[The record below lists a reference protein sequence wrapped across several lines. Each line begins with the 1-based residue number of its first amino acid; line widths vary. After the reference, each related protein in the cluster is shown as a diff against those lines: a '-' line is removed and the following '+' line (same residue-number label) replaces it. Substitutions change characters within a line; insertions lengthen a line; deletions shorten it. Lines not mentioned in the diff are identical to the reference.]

1 VRYHTRLIKIIRTTG
16 LWEPQP
22 MGGSVPEGPTMTN
35 DTHNYDP
42 QRHSDYQD
50 DEIDLRELFGIIWQ
64 GKWWIIAITFVFA
77 VGSVIYSLS
86 LPNIYKSEATLAP
99 TEEASGGGLSQMAGQ
114 LGGLA
119 SLAGVNLGG
128 GNTDKTTIA
137 LEILKSRAFIKGFVE
152 KYDILPELMAVEEW
166 NRGSGVVF
174 NNELYNPDTKEWVR
188 EVEPPKQPEPSS
200 WEYVKVFRES
210 VLEVSKD
217 DTTGLVTIAVNHQSP
232 EVAEQWVVW
241 LIEEINNHMRERDIQ
256 EAQRSLEY
264 LDKELQSTSL
274 SDMQQVFYQ
283 LIEKQTQTI
292 MLANVRPEYIFQTLD
307 PAVVPEQKAK
317 PSRALIC
324 IIGTFLGG
332 FLSVGFVLVRNIFR
346 KETKI

>member
-1 VRYHTRLIKIIRTTG
+1 
-16 LWEPQP
+16 

-119 SLAGVNLGG
+119 SLAGVNLGSQG
-128 GNTDKTTIA
+128 ADKTTIA
-137 LEILKSRAFIKGFVE
+137 LEILKSRAFIKSFVE

-166 NRGSGVVF
+166 NRSVDLVF
-174 NNELYNPDTKEWVR
+174 DNEVYNPDTKEWVR

>member
-1 VRYHTRLIKIIRTTG
+1 MRYHTRLIKIIRTTG

-22 MGGSVPEGPTMTN
+22 MGGSVPEGPIMTN

-166 NRGSGVVF
+166 NRSVGLVF
-174 NNELYNPDTKEWVR
+174 DKEVYNPGTKEWVR
-188 EVEPPKQPEPSS
+188 EVEPPQQPKPSS
-200 WEYVKVFRES
+200 WEYVKVFREE

-232 EVAEQWVVW
+232 EIAEQWVVW

-346 KETKI
+346 KEDEK

>member
-1 VRYHTRLIKIIRTTG
+1 MNDNNPKAPLTPLNY
-16 LWEPQP
+16 EP
-22 MGGSVPEGPTMTN
+22 N
-35 DTHNYDP
+35 
-42 QRHSDYQD
+42 RHPDYQD

-128 GNTDKTTIA
+128 NTVDKTTIA
-137 LEILKSRAFIKGFVE
+137 IEILKSRAFIKSFVE
-152 KYDILPELMAVEEW
+152 KYNILPEIMAVEEW
-166 NRGSGVVF
+166 SRQSGLV
-174 NNELYNPDTKEWVR
+174 YNKEIYDPATDEWVR
-188 EVEPPKQPEPSS
+188 DVEPPKQPRPSS
-200 WEYVKVFRES
+200 WEYVQVFKNEVLS
-210 VLEVSKD
+210 VARD
-217 DTTGLVTIAVNHQSP
+217 DETGLVTIAVNHKSP
-232 EVAEQWVVW
+232 KIAEQLTTW
-241 LIEEINNHMRERDIQ
+241 LIDEINNHMRERDIQ
-256 EAQRSLEY
+256 EARRSLEY
-264 LDKELQSTSL
+264 LNEELQETAL
-274 SDMQQVFYQ
+274 SNMQQVFYQ

-292 MLANVRPEYIFQTLD
+292 MLANVRPEYIFQVID
-307 PAVVPEQKAK
+307 PPVAPEQKAK

-332 FLSVGFVLVRNIFR
+332 FLSVGFVLLRNLFR
-346 KETKI
+346 KSKDVA

>member
-1 VRYHTRLIKIIRTTG
+1 
-16 LWEPQP
+16 

-346 KETKI
+346 KEENA

>member
-1 VRYHTRLIKIIRTTG
+1 
-16 LWEPQP
+16 
-22 MGGSVPEGPTMTN
+22 MTN

-42 QRHSDYQD
+42 QRHSDYQN

-77 VGSVIYSLS
+77 LGSVIYSLS

-119 SLAGVNLGG
+119 SLAGVNLGSQG
-128 GNTDKTTIA
+128 ADKTTIA
-137 LEILKSRAFIKGFVE
+137 LEILKSRAFIKSFVE

-166 NRGSGVVF
+166 NRGTGIVF
-174 NNELYNPDTKEWVR
+174 DNELYNPDTKEWVR
-188 EVEPPKQPEPSS
+188 EVEPPKQPTPSS
-200 WEYVKVFRES
+200 WEYVKVFRDQ
-210 VLEVSKD
+210 VLHVTKD
-217 DTTGLVTIAVNHQSP
+217 ETTGLVTIAVNHQSP
-232 EVAEQWVVW
+232 EVAEQWVGW

-274 SDMQQVFYQ
+274 SDMQQVFYE

-346 KETKI
+346 KEENA